1 MLSLMHARCTLTMH
15 DASAVREPAD
25 VSASQRQPP
34 AQPADATDQG
44 GAMQSD
50 WLIVLA
56 PCQPHKKRN
65 VKTIIMIK

>member
-44 GAMQSD
+44 GGYRS
-50 WLIVLA
+50 IYFLA
-56 PCQPHKKRN
+56 LGSLPVSEKRKIGKGP
-65 VKTIIMIK
+65 V